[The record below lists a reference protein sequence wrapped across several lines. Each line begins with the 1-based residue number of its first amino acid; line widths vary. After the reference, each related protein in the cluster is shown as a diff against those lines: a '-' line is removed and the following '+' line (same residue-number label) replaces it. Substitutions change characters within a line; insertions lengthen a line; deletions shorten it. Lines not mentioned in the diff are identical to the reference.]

1 MSSYNVCGFISYFPY
16 QVLVNFSSGSNGKES
31 AFNAGDQGSVPRMG
45 RSPGE
50 GNGNLLQY
58 SGLGNTMDR
67 DAWQATV
74 LKVAKES
81 DTT

>member
-1 MSSYNVCGFISYFPY
+1 MHFPC
-16 QVLVNFSSGSNGKES
+16 VSNGKES

-58 SGLGNTMDR
+58 SGLENSMDR
-67 DAWQATV
+67 GSWWAIVHGITKSHD
-74 LKVAKES
+74 
-81 DTT
+81 